1 MAILCSLCLGIAF
14 LISEKVRETEN
25 TIVYTRTLYLTAAI
39 TLLCLG
45 LMRGD
50 NMLDYNLMEFS
61 GLFYLGIVPTII
73 GHNSIYYAIKY
84 VSPTIVAAFPVG
96 EPVIAT
102 ILAYF
107 IFSES
112 IYLHTAIGGTIT
124 IMGLIII
131 ALKKKIK

>member
-1 MAILCSLCLGIAF
+1 MVRCTF
-14 LISEKVRETEN
+14 L
-25 TIVYTRTLYLTAAI
+25 LT
-39 TLLCLG
+39 
-45 LMRGD
+45 
-50 NMLDYNLMEFS
+50 
-61 GLFYLGIVPTII
+61 
-73 GHNSIYYAIKY
+73 IKY

-112 IYLHTAIGGTIT
+112 IYLHTAIGGIIT
-124 IMGLIII
+124 MTGLIII